1 MDMDLG
7 PKWQY
12 PIISL
17 IYENII
23 SDEVTAPPPLQQ
35 QQQSCV
41 RNSNESLI
49 STQSSNSLKSNYSS
63 YFVKMRGLPWATTKS
78 EIQNFFSGVKIH
90 NGLNGINF
98 VTDDKSN
105 VGVAFVE
112 FASKKHFEQA
122 LTYHK
127 QKLDERYIEV
137 LKASDYD
144 FDLLAKNHTLENE
157 DNILRLEGLPWN
169 AKEADI
175 VKFFS
180 G

>member
-1 MDMDLG
+1 M
-7 PKWQY
+7 
-12 PIISL
+12 
-17 IYENII
+17 II
-23 SDEVTAPPPLQQ
+23 SDEVTPQPL

-41 RNSNESLI
+41 RNSNESLV
-49 STQSSNSLKSNYSS
+49 SKKSSNSLKSNNSS
-63 YFVKMRGLPWATTKS
+63 YFVKMRGLPWAATKS
-78 EIQNFFSGVKIH
+78 EIQTFFSGVPIH
-90 NGLNGINF
+90 NGLDGIHF
-98 VTDDKSN
+98 ITDDQNN

-112 FASKKHFEQA
+112 FVSKKHFEQA

-127 QKLDERYIEV
+127 RKLEERYIEV
-137 LKASDYD
+137 LRASDHD
-144 FDLLAKNHTLENE
+144 FVLLAKNHTLENE